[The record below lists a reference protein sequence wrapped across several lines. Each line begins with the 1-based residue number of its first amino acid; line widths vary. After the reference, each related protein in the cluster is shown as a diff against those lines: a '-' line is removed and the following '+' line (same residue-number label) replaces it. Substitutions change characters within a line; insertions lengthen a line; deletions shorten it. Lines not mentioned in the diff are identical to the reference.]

1 MIQKLKVGVI
11 GTGAI
16 AQNRHIP
23 EYKKNRFV
31 ELVGVVDANVSRAKE
46 VAHKFYIQH
55 YYQNV
60 KELIENQDLDI
71 ISICTPNH
79 THKEIAEV
87 CLNKG
92 IHVLCE
98 KPLST
103 HYKDALA
110 LIKLAEEKNVFLA
123 VGLNQRLVPAH
134 NKIKEILDHG
144 DLGKVYQIKA
154 SFGHGGPEHWSV
166 EGEKNWFF
174 DREKSFFGSL
184 GDLGIHKIDLIRW
197 FLNEEITDVSSLK
210 STIEKPTYVD
220 DNATVIMKT
229 EGNTLCTVTT
239 SWTYTPWV
247 QNELMI
253 SCEFGTLLLE
263 QNPDKPGLTIL
274 KRDMEETVEV
284 DWLIKEKSGYHH
296 SGLIHYFVNSVMSKK
311 EPTLI
316 SAKTFLGTLKAIFAA
331 EQSAKMKQTICI
343 ND

>member
-23 EYKKNRFV
+23 EYKKNRVV
-31 ELVGVVDANVSRAKE
+31 ELVGVVDINLSRAKE
-46 VAHKFYIQH
+46 VADQFNIQH
-55 YYQNV
+55 YYQST
-60 KELIENQDLDI
+60 KDLIEHHDLDI

-79 THKEIAEV
+79 THTEIAKA

-110 LIKLAEEKNVFLA
+110 LNKLAEEKNVYLA

-134 NKIKEILDHG
+134 QKIKEILDHG
-144 DLGKVYQIKA
+144 DFGKVYQIKA
-154 SFGHGGPEHWSV
+154 SFGHSGPEHWSV

-197 FLNEEITDVSSLK
+197 FLNEEITEVSSLK
-210 STIEKPTYVD
+210 STIEKPTNVD
-220 DNATVIMKT
+220 DNAIVIMKT
-229 EGNTLCTVTT
+229 EGDTLCTVTT

-247 QNELMI
+247 HNELMI

-274 KRDMEETVEV
+274 KKNMEETVEV
-284 DWLIKEKSGYHH
+284 DWLMKEKSGYCH
-296 SGLIHYFVNSVMSKK
+296 SGLINYFVNSVMSKT
-311 EPTLI
+311 EPTFI
-316 SAKTFLGTLKAIFAA
+316 SAKTFLGTLKATFAA
-331 EQSAKMKQTICI
+331 EQSAKTKQTVCI